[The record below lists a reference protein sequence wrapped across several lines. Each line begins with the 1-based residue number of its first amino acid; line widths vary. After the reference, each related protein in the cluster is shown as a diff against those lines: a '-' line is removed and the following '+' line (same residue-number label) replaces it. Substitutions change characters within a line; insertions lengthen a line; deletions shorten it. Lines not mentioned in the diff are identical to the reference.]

1 MSSKKKNLSRR
12 DFLITAGAAGAGSIL
27 FPTGSNASK
36 LASSRE
42 TPQQTRVPTRPFGNT
57 GVDVSILSF
66 GGAMDLVSK
75 QLLLSQ
81 ALKWGVTYW
90 DTAASYTRSEEGI
103 GKYFRKNPAD
113 RKKVF
118 LVTKSNERD
127 SFGMSAALDNAL
139 QKLNTSYV
147 DLYLVHMLGNI
158 EDLFPY
164 KPTIRWIEEMK
175 KAGKIRFFGFSTHK
189 NMEECMLGAAK
200 LGWIDCIMMSYNYR
214 LMHTDRMKRAVEAC
228 VNAGI
233 GLTAMKTQAEG
244 QVKTN
249 TEAELE
255 LAGRFVQKGFT
266 GAQAALK
273 AVWENPHIAT
283 ICSQMPNLTIL
294 SANVAAAMDKTK
306 LARLNKR
313 LLEQHARETCSGYC
327 AGCTWI
333 CEAEVNG
340 RVPIG
345 DVMRYLM
352 YSRSYGGDDLA
363 KALYSE
369 IPLDVRKRISRLN
382 YTKAEHKCPQRMEI
396 GQLMREA
403 AVELG

>member
-1 MSSKKKNLSRR
+1 MSSKKKDLSRR

-27 FPTGSNASK
+27 FPTSSNASE

-42 TPQQTRVPTRPFGNT
+42 TLQQTRVPTRPFGNT
-57 GVDVSILSF
+57 GVDVPILSF
-66 GGAMDLVSK
+66 GGTIDLVSK
-75 QLLLSQ
+75 QLLLRQ

-90 DTAASYTRSEEGI
+90 DTAANYTRSEEGI
-103 GKYFRKNPAD
+103 GKYFGKNPED

-118 LVTKSNERD
+118 LVTKSAERD
-127 SFGMSAALDNAL
+127 SFEMSIALENAL
-139 QKLNTSYV
+139 KKMNTSYV
-147 DLYLVHMLGNI
+147 DLYLVHMLGDI

-164 KPTIRWIEEMK
+164 KPIIRWIEEMK

-214 LMHTDRMKRAVEAC
+214 LMHTDRMKAALDAC
-228 VNAGI
+228 VKAGI
-233 GLTAMKTQAEG
+233 GLAAMKTQAEG

-294 SANVAAAMDKTK
+294 SANVAAALDKTK
-306 LARLNKR
+306 LTQLDKR

-333 CEAEVNG
+333 CEAEVDG

-352 YSRSYGGDDLA
+352 YSRNYGGDALA
-363 KALYSE
+363 KTLYSE
-369 IPLDVRKRISRLN
+369 IPSDVRKRISRLN
-382 YTKAEHKCPQRMEI
+382 YTKAEHKCPHKMEI

-403 AVELG
+403 VIELA